1 MNEPRVRA
9 VPVFNGWEGH
19 FRKLH
24 KADWFPV
31 AVNGVAQLFATE
43 DAAKVAAYE
52 AMTKHHFGDG
62 ILRDGEVAT
71 SARTAAEAQFGAIF
85 KRGRKI
91 EVVRK

>member
-19 FRKLH
+19 FKKLH
-24 KADWFPV
+24 KAGWFPV
-31 AVNGVAQLFATE
+31 QANGIAQLFGSE

-62 ILRDGEVAT
+62 ILRDGEKANG
-71 SARTAAEAQFGAIF
+71 ARSKAEDLFGAVF

-91 EVVRK
+91 EVVRR